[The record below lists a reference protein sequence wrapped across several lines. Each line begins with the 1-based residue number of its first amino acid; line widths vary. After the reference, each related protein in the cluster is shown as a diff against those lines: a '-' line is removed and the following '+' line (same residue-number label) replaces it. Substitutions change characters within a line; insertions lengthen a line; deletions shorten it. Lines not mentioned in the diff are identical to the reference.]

1 MFAVVV
7 CPGCHKPRGIK
18 LSSQK
23 STCPRC
29 GRSVEVRK
37 ALIHFQSPDVR
48 EIKAFI
54 NSMSGFCP
62 PVKEEECLDPWIAL
76 RDRVKSERDPEERLF
91 VIASGLSE
99 ILGTFTVEDVER
111 VVPGKGEAYLRLMVE
126 NTLVLEAS
134 PGRYHVL

>member
-7 CPGCHKPRGIK
+7 CPGCRKPRGIK

-29 GRSVEVRK
+29 GRSIEVRK

-54 NSMSGFCP
+54 NAMSDFSP
-62 PVKEEECLDPWIAL
+62 PVKEENLDPWSVL
-76 RDRVKSERDPEERLF
+76 RVRVKAERDPEERLH
-91 VIASGLSE
+91 VIAYGLRG
-99 ILGTFTVEDVER
+99 IKGTFTVDDIDIL
-111 VVPGKGEAYLRLMVE
+111 VPGKGADYLRLMIDHA
-126 NTLVLEAS
+126 LVFEAS
-134 PGRYHVL
+134 PGHYQVL

>member
-7 CPGCHKPRGIK
+7 CPGCRKPRGIK

-23 STCPRC
+23 SACPRC
-29 GRSVEVRK
+29 GRVIEVRK

-54 NSMSGFCP
+54 NALSDFSP
-62 PVKEEECLDPWIAL
+62 PVKEEESRDPWVAL
-76 RDRVKSERDPEERLF
+76 QDKIKAERDPEERLC

-99 ILGTFTVEDVER
+99 ILGTFTVIDVER

-126 NTLVLEAS
+126 NALVLEAS
-134 PGRYHVL
+134 PDRYHVL

>member
-7 CPGCHKPRGIK
+7 CPGCRKPRGIK

-29 GRSVEVRK
+29 GRVIEVRK

-54 NSMSGFCP
+54 NAMSDFSP
-62 PVKEEECLDPWIAL
+62 PVKEEECRDPWIAMQ
-76 RDRVKSERDPEERLF
+76 DRIKSERDPEERLF

-111 VVPGKGEAYLRLMVE
+111 VVPGKGEAYLRLMVDHVI
-126 NTLVLEAS
+126 VLETS
-134 PGRYHVL
+134 PGRYQVL